1 MSLSSHLA
9 DSTSPIKQFMREH
22 FPHTASLTKDA
33 NSQLGKA
40 HTLRPDV
47 QPYPYQNIGTAIDYR
62 IRYTFALTPYRK
74 LVAWHGAAKLA
85 FKQLESEHDVA
96 VSFEDWTNTRV
107 PLDFDPW
114 LGIAEG
120 PYSIKLLEAFF
131 GSLESFLNT
140 VQPVKRRLDVES
152 ERMLARYCYVLT
164 LFEQVFRAG
173 RKAVFQGSPLMLPAP
188 KQSVEALLAIPS
200 EVCIEDICQLS
211 TLFFD
216 RFQHL
221 LSQPSVLNPTFA
233 GSLDVGGADADLVIN
248 GCLIDIKTSVSPKLT
263 ADYLYQLAGY
273 LLLDY
278 NDSLNMIAAG
288 IYMARQGMLFT
299 WSVPDF
305 LLRLTGDSTA
315 NVASLREEF
324 RIVCQRAEKGTR

>member
-9 DSTSPIKQFMREH
+9 DSTSPVRQFMRNH
-22 FPHTASLTKDA
+22 FPHTASLTKEA

-74 LVAWHGAAKLA
+74 LVAWHGAKMLA
-85 FKQLESEHDVA
+85 FKPMESANDIPIASEELVGFALPFDASMGVA
-96 VSFEDWTNTRV
+96 R
-107 PLDFDPW
+107 
-114 LGIAEG
+114 G
-120 PYSIKLLEAFF
+120 PYSMKLLKAFF
-131 GSLESFLNT
+131 DSLETFLNT
-140 VQPVKRRLDVES
+140 IQPVKRGLDVES

-173 RKAVFQGSPLMLPAP
+173 RKVVFQGSPLMLPAP
-188 KQSVEALLAIPS
+188 KQSVEALLAISP
-200 EVCIEDICQLS
+200 EVCVEDICQLS

-221 LSQPSVLNPTFA
+221 LSRPSVLNPTFA
-233 GSLDVGGADADLVIN
+233 GSLDVGGADADLVID
-248 GCLIDIKTSVSPKLT
+248 GCLIDIKTSVASKLT

-278 NDSLNMIAAG
+278 NDSLNMNAAG

-299 WSVPDF
+299 WPIPDF
-305 LLRLTGDSTA
+305 LLRLTGDSNA

-324 RIVCQRAEKGTR
+324 RTVCQRAEKGTR